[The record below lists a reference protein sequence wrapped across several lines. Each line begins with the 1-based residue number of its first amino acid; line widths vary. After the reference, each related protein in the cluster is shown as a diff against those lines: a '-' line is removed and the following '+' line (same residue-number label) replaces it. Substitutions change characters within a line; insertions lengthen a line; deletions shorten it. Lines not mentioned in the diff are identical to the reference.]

1 LYILNRNSR
10 EIEMVTLIY
19 KFDEYILSYIA
30 NNMHNNILD
39 KVMIAFTSLGNMG
52 LIWIAISIV
61 LIASKKYRKVGIM
74 VLTAIIIG
82 SILGEG
88 LIKHLVKRTRPFYLD
103 PTIKLL
109 VAKPASYSFPSGH
122 TTASFAAASILSR
135 YFKRY
140 APVFFT
146 AAILI
151 AFSRIY
157 LYVHYPTDVLAGIVL
172 GLISGKITIYL
183 FKRIKSYLLKKLKS
197 SI

>member
-1 LYILNRNSR
+1 
-10 EIEMVTLIY
+10 MVTLIY
-19 KFDEYILSYIA
+19 KFDECILSYIA
-30 NNMHNNILD
+30 NNMHNQILD
-39 KVMIAFTSLGNMG
+39 KIMIAFTSLGNTG
-52 LIWIAISIV
+52 LIWIAISLALIV
-61 LIASKKYRKVGIM
+61 SKKYRKVGIM

-82 SILGEG
+82 SVFGEG
-88 LIKHLVKRTRPFYLD
+88 LIKHIVKRTRPFYLD

-135 YFKRY
+135 YFKKY

-146 AAILI
+146 VAILI

-172 GLISGKITIYL
+172 GLVSGKITIYL
-183 FKRIKSYLLKKLKS
+183 FKRIRSYLLKELKS